1 METRKAAIRKFLSKY
16 LRSYELEDEE
26 DIFALGFVN
35 SMIAIQLVDFLEKH
49 FGVTVEEDDL
59 DLDNFRSLGAMDRF
73 VVAKLGGDPEST
85 SVASVEDAET
95 LND

>member
-1 METRKAAIRKFLSKY
+1 METRKAAIRSFLSRY
-16 LRSYELEDEE
+16 LHSYDPEDEE

-59 DLDNFRSLGAMDRF
+59 DLDNFRSLAAMDRF
-73 VVAKLGGDPEST
+73 VAGKLGQDPEST
-85 SVASVEDAET
+85 AGARVEDAET